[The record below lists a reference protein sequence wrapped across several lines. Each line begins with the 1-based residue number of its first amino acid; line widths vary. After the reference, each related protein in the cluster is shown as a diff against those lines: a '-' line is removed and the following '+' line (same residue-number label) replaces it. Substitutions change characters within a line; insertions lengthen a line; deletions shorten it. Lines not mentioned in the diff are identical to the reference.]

1 MFARSRPFA
10 PLALVLAAACGT
22 VPAWD
27 RGPDADRGGVRSAN
41 GATVIDG
48 VDLEDGYG
56 SVLSAMQGKI
66 PNFRIQRRNGQCPEL
81 SLRNDVRFRGLVNP
95 HVYVDG
101 ARATDTCILESLRTE
116 DVQRVE
122 VYPMGFTT
130 RPGYGTHANGL
141 ILVFMRTSG

>member
-10 PLALVLAAACGT
+10 PLTLVLAAACGT
-22 VPAWD
+22 VPAWE
-27 RGPDADRGGVRSAN
+27 RGGSPDGGVRQIN

-48 VDLEDGYG
+48 IDLRDGYG
-56 SVLSAMQGKI
+56 SVLSAMQGKV
-66 PNFRIQRRNGQCPEL
+66 PNFRIQRRSGQCPEL
-81 SLRNDVRFRGLVNP
+81 SIRNDVNFQGLVNP

-101 ARATDTCILESLRTE
+101 ARATDTCILESLRTD

-141 ILVFMRTSG
+141 ILVFMRSSG